1 MSGVLLLMAA
11 LLLCGGCATA
21 PAVAPAV
28 QKAAPPVPVP
38 AETRVLGQATVY
50 VSATGERIEVVHDP
64 NSDVVIVKLSEDEIA
79 ILPAEIVGTE
89 GRYRDD
95 HLTLW
100 ETDGGVLLWLDGKL
114 VFTGRGVE

>member
-1 MSGVLLLMAA
+1 VRGPLLFAAVLLCSA
-11 LLLCGGCATA
+11 GCATA
-21 PAVAPAV
+21 PTVSTPV
-28 QKAAPPVPVP
+28 QQSMPVP

-50 VSATGERIEVVHDP
+50 LSAAGEKLEVVHDAGTG
-64 NSDVVIVKLSEDEIA
+64 VVIVKLPDDRLA

-114 VFTGRGVE
+114 VFSGRGVE

>member
-1 MSGVLLLMAA
+1 MKTSAALMAV

-21 PAVAPAV
+21 PGVGTPA
-28 QKAAPPVPVP
+28 QQPARPVP
-38 AETRVLGQATVY
+38 AGTRILGQATVY
-50 VSATGERIEVVHDP
+50 VAATGEKLEVVHDA
-64 NSDVVIVKLSEDEIA
+64 NSGIAIVKLSEDQIA

-100 ETDGGVLLWLDGKL
+100 ETDGGVLLWLDGTL
-114 VFTGRGVE
+114 VFTGRAVP